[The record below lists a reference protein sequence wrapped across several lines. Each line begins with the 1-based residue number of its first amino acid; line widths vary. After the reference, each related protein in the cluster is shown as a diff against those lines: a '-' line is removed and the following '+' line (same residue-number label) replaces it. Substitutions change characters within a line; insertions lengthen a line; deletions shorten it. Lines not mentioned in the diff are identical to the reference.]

1 MGGHGGL
8 NILPQKRWNVYRY
21 DNREKV
27 RRDEEE
33 AAKEEQIKRNQSRKR
48 DAEFRLERLRASK
61 GIAPLIEAEVQ
72 SNEQEVH
79 VNETEHVSISSP
91 NSGHIN
97 LFEGI
102 KIFDPIREPQK
113 DESGEKERKKMKKMK
128 KEEVVVTPEDEK
140 YRFGYSYLGKQVKLP
155 WYLEK
160 RNDDDD
166 DDGGESS
173 GKGEKSEKNK
183 RGKKTLE
190 ELREE
195 RLKRE
200 KVEKERERAL
210 IHGKQKSDRVPF
222 GSSRFYS
229 SMCSDV
235 VVLRSDGGRIIMIR
249 SHTAVVAMIEANVL
263 DFFNIVFNIWYC
275 TLFSPLNLFPCNVSC
290 MLASLLRSLQQI
302 YKQLLQNYIPYL
314 PLS

>member
-33 AAKEEQIKRNQSRKR
+33 AAREEQIKRDQARKQ
-48 DAEFRLERLRASK
+48 DAEFRLERLRTSK
-61 GIAPLIEAEVQ
+61 GLAPLIQAEAQ
-72 SNEQEVH
+72 ANEHESH
-79 VNETEHVSISSP
+79 CNETEQVTLSSP
-91 NSGHIN
+91 KSGHIN

-102 KIFDPIREPQK
+102 KIFDPIREPEK
-113 DESGEKERKKMKKMK
+113 DVSGEKERVSKKLKKMK

-160 RNDDDD
+160 RNDDV
-166 DDGGESS
+166 DGDGESS
-173 GKGEKSEKNK
+173 EKGEKSEKNK
-183 RGKKTLE
+183 RGRKTLE

-210 IHGKQKSDRVPF
+210 IHGKQKSVREPF
-222 GSSRFYS
+222 GSSRFY
-229 SMCSDV
+229 
-235 VVLRSDGGRIIMIR
+235 RR
-249 SHTAVVAMIEANVL
+249 
-263 DFFNIVFNIWYC
+263 
-275 TLFSPLNLFPCNVSC
+275 
-290 MLASLLRSLQQI
+290 
-302 YKQLLQNYIPYL
+302 
-314 PLS
+314 